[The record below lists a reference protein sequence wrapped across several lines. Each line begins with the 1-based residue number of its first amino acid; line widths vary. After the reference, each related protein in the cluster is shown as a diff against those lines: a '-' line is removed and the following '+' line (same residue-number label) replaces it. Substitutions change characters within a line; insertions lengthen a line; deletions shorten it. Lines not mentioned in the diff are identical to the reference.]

1 MDRMVRIKNLR
12 KRLGMK
18 QEEVSQATGTPTKK
32 IKYYENGGLKCPEI
46 YEARLLKILNQ
57 REKNEVST
65 YIN

>member
-1 MDRMVRIKNLR
+1 MVRIKNLR

-32 IKYYENGGLKCPEI
+32 IKYYETGGMKCPEI
-46 YEARLLKILNQ
+46 YGAKLLKLLHK
-57 REKNEVST
+57 RGKNEVST